1 VSLPVRED
9 PGHVWVISVGQL
21 KAPVVLGRRLREP
34 LEGIANSAP
43 QSAGLAIC
51 VGMVLPNASRKRI
64 QRLARQAR
72 VFETDGASRISIST
86 PELPDFSFIA
96 T

>member
-1 VSLPVRED
+1 VSLPVRKD
-9 PGHVWVISVGQL
+9 PGRVWVISMVQP
-21 KAPVVLGRRLREP
+21 KAPVVLGPRLREP
-34 LEGIANSAP
+34 SEGMANSASL
-43 QSAGLAIC
+43 SAGLAIR

-72 VFETDGASRISIST
+72 VFEIDGASRTSIST
-86 PELPDFSFIA
+86 PESPVFSFIA